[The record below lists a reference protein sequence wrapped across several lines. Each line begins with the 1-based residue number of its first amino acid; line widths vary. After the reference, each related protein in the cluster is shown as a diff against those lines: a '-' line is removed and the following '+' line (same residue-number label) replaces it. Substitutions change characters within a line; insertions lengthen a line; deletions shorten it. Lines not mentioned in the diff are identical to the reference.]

1 MVNIETI
8 FFYTLG
14 KHYDNA
20 KYFSDKVLKIK
31 KKFEKLDIKITF
43 YNTSICQSLD
53 NSFNKEILTSHPEY
67 NYDIHASGYS
77 HGFWR
82 WKPYIINYHLKSIKD
97 NNILVYQDIDI
108 DKYPGMFSDMNNYI
122 NNIMYLLDKINSD
135 IILQNL
141 KAVHLKNKI
150 FCKKNIFTSLN
161 VDNDFCKEQI
171 HLAANLIIIR
181 KTDLSKKFIEEWL
194 YFCKLDK
201 LIFPENKNEEISEFR
216 FNTWD
221 QAILN
226 VLFCKY
232 VENNYFYKPFQLCKT
247 HTEFS
252 FKNFL
257 I

>member
-1 MVNIETI
+1 MSNIELI
-8 FFYTLG
+8 FFYTMG
-14 KHYDNA
+14 NPYDNA
-20 KYFSDKVLKIK
+20 KNFSDKVLKIK

-43 YNTSICQSLD
+43 YNSFICQNLD
-53 NSFNKEILTSHPEY
+53 NKFNKEIITTHPEY
-67 NYDIHASGYS
+67 NYGEHARGCF

-82 WKPYIINYHLKSIKD
+82 WKPYIINLHLNNIKD

-108 DKYPGMFSDMNNYI
+108 DKYPDMFSDIDNYI
-122 NNIMYLLDKINSD
+122 NNINYLLGKINSD

-141 KAVHLKNKI
+141 KAIHLKNKI
-150 FCKKNIFTSLN
+150 FCKKNIFTELN
-161 VDNDFCKEQI
+161 VDNYFCKEQI

-181 KTDLSKKFIEEWL
+181 KSILSNKFIKEWL
-194 YFCKLDK
+194 DLCKIDR
-201 LIFPENKNEEISEFR
+201 LICPENKNEEIKDFR

-232 VENNYFYKPFQLCKT
+232 VENNYFYKPFQISKT

-252 FKNFL
+252 YKNFL